1 MPTPGLHPRSTTSGT
16 MEGVEPRTWHFNKP
30 SIWLD
35 ACPSS
40 KVKGKARRLRYLPES
55 NEKAVTKES
64 REITCFIFCGSQH
77 WLHISI
83 TWRVLPIPNTQVTC
97 RAVKLES
104 LRMGE
109 RSLYLFRPPH
119 TSNYICQVQ
128 NSLICWGENC
138 AHCRMRPH
146 RPHGH
151 RANKHFI
158 MMDDCSPQ
166 SIWKSFRLKNY
177 SLQIVWK

>member
-1 MPTPGLHPRSTTSGT
+1 MGPPVGTPLQKAPLTLTRFWLTKASLLYHRLLCTDECVNSFLEGSFLLLLNYLKASHPL
-16 MEGVEPRTWHFNKP
+16 V
-30 SIWLD
+30 
-35 ACPSS
+35 
-40 KVKGKARRLRYLPES
+40 
-55 NEKAVTKES
+55 
-64 REITCFIFCGSQH
+64 
-77 WLHISI
+77 
-83 TWRVLPIPNTQVTC
+83 
-97 RAVKLES
+97 
-104 LRMGE
+104 
-109 RSLYLFRPPH
+109 